1 MNTFNTT
8 GFVSRNNATLN
19 NKTNDGGLQ
28 TYYQMLQST
37 PGSISQLNHPGATFG
52 NFADFGYHDN
62 AIDDKVTL
70 VEAGNG
76 EGAIGSGGYF
86 RSVDQFILA
95 LDKGWHVA
103 PTNNGDNHKK
113 GWGTSN
119 TAATVVYT
127 NDFTL
132 SGIYTGVARPFGM
145 VDRKQGFGCHLSS
158 VRRDEHL
165 QHGRYFECSPCDGK
179 HYGNSSQ

>member
-1 MNTFNTT
+1 MDAATPAYVTDYGYEMTWSGGPGHMNTFNTT

-52 NFADFGYHDN
+52 NFADFGYHNN

-113 GWGTSN
+113 VGEHRIPLRQS
-119 TAATVVYT
+119 
-127 NDFTL
+127 FTRTIL
-132 SGIYTGVARPFGM
+132 
-145 VDRKQGFGCHLSS
+145 H
-158 VRRDEHL
+158 
-165 QHGRYFECSPCDGK
+165 
-179 HYGNSSQ
+179 